1 MKTQASAAKWSH
13 CDFLFNFQSIY
24 KGLPFPASVNELS
37 FSVFYFL
44 PKDSWMSMQEDVS
57 IMTPAMVTKPNWS
70 RRPVANELKKWAHG
84 CVITVFSSISSPFVT
99 VLCGIF
105 NQLKWHQMQ
114 QGSDILTWIGKPYVQ
129 ISHGFPFPTGRGQC
143 ICEEKRWWPGN
154 PALRLYT
161 RAYGLGWHYL
171 GMRGFFPKKGEESK
185 RNEDVMEID
194 WDVIFFHQL
203 F

>member
-1 MKTQASAAKWSH
+1 MSPWV
-13 CDFLFNFQSIY
+13 CNNCIFLHFF
-24 KGLPFPASVNELS
+24 S
-37 FSVFYFL
+37 FRHS
-44 PKDSWMSMQEDVS
+44 
-57 IMTPAMVTKPNWS
+57 
-70 RRPVANELKKWAHG
+70 PVWH
-84 CVITVFSSISSPFVT
+84 
-99 VLCGIF
+99 F

-143 ICEEKRWWPGN
+143 ICEEKHWWPRN

-171 GMRGFFPKKGEESK
+171 GMRGFLNKKGEESK

-194 WDVIFFHQL
+194 WDVICFTNIFTFCKRRIVVIRIVLRIPKGIVHSKMKMM
-203 F
+203 